1 MSRQVTL
8 KRLTLVNFKGLRN
21 VVVEFGDGVTTISGR
36 NGTGKTTI
44 ADSFAWLLWGKDS
57 EGNSD
62 SKFGIK
68 TNDAEGNFIP
78 DLEHGAT
85 GLFDVVDTETGE
97 ASSVE
102 LRRVYVEEWKTPKG
116 STERTLSGHHTD
128 YFFNGVPLKK
138 AEYDAKVAAIIP
150 EDLFKVITDPYYFLT
165 LHWKAQREYLLTM
178 AGKINDADVAAT
190 REEFAALL
198 HRVTGK
204 TMEEYKKEI
213 SVRRGRIE
221 AQLDKIP
228 TRKDEATRNTPVA
241 PDYAALE
248 SEKAQIQE
256 DLANIDAAATSEAE
270 ANRVAYEQAAKIQAE
285 INTKRDAQAKALQ
298 DAKEAARAAAY
309 ETNRVA
315 DEAARDL
322 AQIQRDEESEN
333 KYYSREKSVITAS
346 IATAKRRKEGY
357 EAQVA
362 DLRKRWEAVN
372 NEQFQEQQAPTA
384 GPLICPVFGHQ
395 CADPGAANRHQC
407 DAAAALESFRK
418 NQDTARAAFIANQTA
433 RLDKM
438 DAEGQELNRLIAAQD
453 AEIKRLEAEAVALDT
468 KHNAAVQ
475 DYATKKATY
484 NNTIAANPRVST
496 DPQIDPQTLP
506 TWVALQ
512 KEIDQLNARRAA
524 VTAPTTQDAAAE
536 RQLSRATLRARL
548 SEIDQKLGLRAT
560 IKAAEARIVE
570 LDKEAATL
578 AQEKATLQTEEALID
593 DFVRCRMEE
602 VERRV
607 NGLFDGVEFRMYKTL
622 VNGEKEPDC
631 VAYIG
636 GVRYQDK
643 NHAGQINA
651 GLAVINALCAF
662 HGVTAPIIVDNAES
676 VNDFIPVK
684 SQLVRLVVTTGEFQ
698 VTNH

>member
-362 DLRKRWEAVN
+362 DLRKRWETVN

-524 VTAPTTQDAAAE
+524 VTAPTTQDTAAE

>member
-536 RQLSRATLRARL
+536 RQLSRATLRALL

-662 HGVTAPIIVDNAES
+662 HGVTAPIIVDYAES

-698 VTNH
+698 VTNN

>member
-524 VTAPTTQDAAAE
+524 VTAPTTQDTAAE

-698 VTNH
+698 VTNN

>member
-407 DAAAALESFRK
+407 DAAAALEYFRK

-536 RQLSRATLRARL
+536 RQLSRATLRALL

>member
-21 VVVEFGDGVTTISGR
+21 VAVEFGDGVTTISGR

-78 DLEHGAT
+78 DLEHEVT

-138 AEYDAKVAAIIP
+138 AEYDAKVATIIP

-198 HRVTGK
+198 RRVTGK

-221 AQLDKIP
+221 AQLEKIP

-241 PDYAALE
+241 PNYAALE

-256 DLANIDAAATSEAE
+256 DLANIDAAAASEAE

-285 INTKRDAQAKALQ
+285 INTKRDTQAKALQ

-322 AQIQRDEESEN
+322 AQVQRDEESEN

-346 IATAKRRKEGY
+346 IATAKRRKEDY

-362 DLRKRWEAVN
+362 DLRKNWEKVN

-395 CADPGAANRHQC
+395 CADPGAPNRHQC

-524 VTAPTTQDAAAE
+524 VTAPTTQDTAAE
-536 RQLSRATLRARL
+536 RQQSRATLRARL

-698 VTNH
+698 VTNN

>member
-21 VVVEFGDGVTTISGR
+21 VAVEFGDGVTTISGR

-78 DLEHGAT
+78 DLEHEVT

-150 EDLFKVITDPYYFLT
+150 EDLFKVITDPYYLLT
-165 LHWKAQREYLLTM
+165 LHWKSHREYFFTM

-484 NNTIAANPRVST
+484 NNAIAANPRVST

-524 VTAPTTQDAAAE
+524 VTAPTTQDTAAE

-698 VTNH
+698 VTNN

>member
-97 ASSVE
+97 VSSVE

-536 RQLSRATLRARL
+536 RQLSRATLRALL

>member
-116 STERTLSGHHTD
+116 STERTLSGHHTN

-536 RQLSRATLRARL
+536 RQLSRATLRALL

>member
-21 VVVEFGDGVTTISGR
+21 VAVEFGDGVTTISGR

-78 DLEHGAT
+78 DLEHEVT

-138 AEYDAKVAAIIP
+138 AEYDAKVATIIP

-198 HRVTGK
+198 RRVTGK

-221 AQLDKIP
+221 AQLEKIP

-241 PDYAALE
+241 PNYAALE
-248 SEKAQIQE
+248 SEKEQIQE
-256 DLANIDAAATSEAE
+256 DLANIDAAAASEAE

-285 INTKRDAQAKALQ
+285 INTKRDTQAKALQ

-322 AQIQRDEESEN
+322 AQVQRDEESEN

-346 IATAKRRKEGY
+346 IATAKRRKEDY

-362 DLRKRWEAVN
+362 DLRKNWEKVN

-395 CADPGAANRHQC
+395 CADPGAPNRHQC

-524 VTAPTTQDAAAE
+524 VTAPTTQDTAAE

-698 VTNH
+698 VTNN

>member
-21 VVVEFGDGVTTISGR
+21 VAVEFGDGVTTISGR

-248 SEKAQIQE
+248 SEKEQIQE

-524 VTAPTTQDAAAE
+524 VTAPTTQDTAAE

>member
-21 VVVEFGDGVTTISGR
+21 VAVEFGDGVTTISGR

-44 ADSFAWLLWGKDS
+44 ADSFAWLLWGKDR

-78 DLEHGAT
+78 DLEHEVT

-248 SEKAQIQE
+248 SEKEQIQE
-256 DLANIDAAATSEAE
+256 DLANIDAAAASEAE

-322 AQIQRDEESEN
+322 AQVQRDEESEN

-346 IATAKRRKEGY
+346 IATAKRRKEDY

-362 DLRKRWEAVN
+362 DLRKRWETVN

-524 VTAPTTQDAAAE
+524 VTAPTTQDTAAE

-698 VTNH
+698 VTNN

>member
-298 DAKEAARAAAY
+298 DAKETARAAAY

-407 DAAAALESFRK
+407 DAAAALEYFRK

-536 RQLSRATLRARL
+536 RQLSRATLRALL

>member
-36 NGTGKTTI
+36 NETGKTTI

-298 DAKEAARAAAY
+298 DAKETARAAAY

-536 RQLSRATLRARL
+536 RQLSRATLRALL

>member
-21 VVVEFGDGVTTISGR
+21 VAVEFGDGVTTISGR

-78 DLEHGAT
+78 DLEHEVT

-248 SEKAQIQE
+248 SEKEQIQE
-256 DLANIDAAATSEAE
+256 DLANIDAAAASEAE

-322 AQIQRDEESEN
+322 AQVQRDEESEN

-346 IATAKRRKEGY
+346 IATAKRRKEDY

-362 DLRKRWEAVN
+362 DLRKRWETVN

-524 VTAPTTQDAAAE
+524 VTAPTTQDTAAE

-698 VTNH
+698 VTNN

>member
-346 IATAKRRKEGY
+346 IATAKRPKEGY

-407 DAAAALESFRK
+407 DAAAALEYFRK

-536 RQLSRATLRARL
+536 RQLSRATLRALL

>member
-346 IATAKRRKEGY
+346 IATAQRRKEGY

-453 AEIKRLEAEAVALDT
+453 AEIKRLEAEAVPLDT

-506 TWVALQ
+506 TWVGLQ

-536 RQLSRATLRARL
+536 RQLSRATLRALL

-636 GVRYQDK
+636 GGRYQDK

>member
-21 VVVEFGDGVTTISGR
+21 VAVEFGDGVTTISGR

-78 DLEHGAT
+78 DLEHEVT

-198 HRVTGK
+198 RRVTGK

-221 AQLDKIP
+221 AQLEKIP

-241 PDYAALE
+241 PNYAALE

-256 DLANIDAAATSEAE
+256 DLANIDAAAASEAE

-285 INTKRDAQAKALQ
+285 INTKRDTQAKALQ

-322 AQIQRDEESEN
+322 AQVQRDEESEN

-346 IATAKRRKEGY
+346 IATAKRRKEDY

-362 DLRKRWEAVN
+362 DLRKNWEKVN

-395 CADPGAANRHQC
+395 CADPGAPNRHQC

-524 VTAPTTQDAAAE
+524 VTAPTTQDTAAE
-536 RQLSRATLRARL
+536 RQQSRATLRARL

-698 VTNH
+698 VTNN

>member
-36 NGTGKTTI
+36 NETGKTTI

-536 RQLSRATLRARL
+536 RQLSRATLRALL

>member
-21 VVVEFGDGVTTISGR
+21 VAVEFGDGVTTISGR

-78 DLEHGAT
+78 DLEHEVT

-346 IATAKRRKEGY
+346 IATAKRRKEDY

-407 DAAAALESFRK
+407 DAAAAVESFRK
-418 NQDTARAAFIANQTA
+418 NQETARAAFIANQTA

-536 RQLSRATLRARL
+536 RQLSRATLRALL

-578 AQEKATLQTEEALID
+578 AQEKAALQTEEALID

>member
-21 VVVEFGDGVTTISGR
+21 VAVEFGDGVTTISGR

-78 DLEHGAT
+78 DLEHEVT

-178 AGKINDADVAAT
+178 AGKINDTDVAAT

-333 KYYSREKSVITAS
+333 KYYCREKSVITAS
-346 IATAKRRKEGY
+346 IATAKRRKEDY

-407 DAAAALESFRK
+407 DAAAAVESFRK
-418 NQDTARAAFIANQTA
+418 NQETARAAFIANQTA

-536 RQLSRATLRARL
+536 RQLSRATLRALL

>member
-346 IATAKRRKEGY
+346 IATAKRRKEDY

-407 DAAAALESFRK
+407 DAAAAVESFRK
-418 NQDTARAAFIANQTA
+418 NQETARAAFIANQTA

-524 VTAPTTQDAAAE
+524 VTAPTTQDTAAE
-536 RQLSRATLRARL
+536 RQQSRATLRARL

-698 VTNH
+698 VTNN

>member
-21 VVVEFGDGVTTISGR
+21 VAVEFGDGVTTISGR

-78 DLEHGAT
+78 DLEHEVT

-524 VTAPTTQDAAAE
+524 VTAPTTQDTAAE

>member
-676 VNDFIPVK
+676 VNDFIPVN

>member
-536 RQLSRATLRARL
+536 RQLSRATLRALL

>member
-21 VVVEFGDGVTTISGR
+21 VAVEFGDGVTTISGR

-346 IATAKRRKEGY
+346 IATAKRRKEDY

-438 DAEGQELNRLIAAQD
+438 DAEGRELNRLIAAQD

-536 RQLSRATLRARL
+536 RQLSRATLRALL

-578 AQEKATLQTEEALID
+578 AQEKAALQTEEALID

>member
-21 VVVEFGDGVTTISGR
+21 VAVEFGDGVTTISGR

-178 AGKINDADVAAT
+178 AGKINDTDVAAT

-536 RQLSRATLRARL
+536 RQLSRATLRALL

>member
-21 VVVEFGDGVTTISGR
+21 VAVEFGDGVTTISGR

-346 IATAKRRKEGY
+346 IATAKRRKEDY

-536 RQLSRATLRARL
+536 RQLSRATLRALL

>member
-21 VVVEFGDGVTTISGR
+21 VAVEFGDGVTTISGR

-78 DLEHGAT
+78 DLEHEVT

-536 RQLSRATLRARL
+536 RQLSRATLRALL

-698 VTNH
+698 VTNN

>member
-21 VVVEFGDGVTTISGR
+21 VAVEFGDGVTTISGR

-78 DLEHGAT
+78 DLEHEVT

-178 AGKINDADVAAT
+178 AGKINDTDVAAT

-256 DLANIDAAATSEAE
+256 DLANIDAAAASEAE

-346 IATAKRRKEGY
+346 TATAKRRKEDY

-407 DAAAALESFRK
+407 DAAAAVESFRK
-418 NQDTARAAFIANQTA
+418 NQETARAAFIANQTA

-496 DPQIDPQTLP
+496 EPQIDPQTLP

-524 VTAPTTQDAAAE
+524 VTAPTTQDTAAE

-578 AQEKATLQTEEALID
+578 AQEKAALQTEEALID

-698 VTNH
+698 VTNN

>member
-407 DAAAALESFRK
+407 DAAAAVESFRK

-536 RQLSRATLRARL
+536 RQLSRATLRALL

>member
-78 DLEHGAT
+78 DLEHEVT

-333 KYYSREKSVITAS
+333 KYYCREKSVITAS
-346 IATAKRRKEGY
+346 IATAKRRKEDY

-407 DAAAALESFRK
+407 DAAAAVESFRK
-418 NQDTARAAFIANQTA
+418 NQETARAAFIANQTA

-536 RQLSRATLRARL
+536 RQLSRATLRALL

-578 AQEKATLQTEEALID
+578 AQEKAALQTEEALID

-662 HGVTAPIIVDNAES
+662 HGVTAPIIVDYAES

>member
-21 VVVEFGDGVTTISGR
+21 VAVEFGDGVTTISGR

-78 DLEHGAT
+78 DLEHEVT

-138 AEYDAKVAAIIP
+138 AEYDAKVATIIP

-198 HRVTGK
+198 RRVTGK

-221 AQLDKIP
+221 AQLEKIP

-241 PDYAALE
+241 PNYAALE

-256 DLANIDAAATSEAE
+256 DLANIDAAAASEAE

-285 INTKRDAQAKALQ
+285 INTKRDTQAKALQ

-322 AQIQRDEESEN
+322 AQVQRDEESEN

-346 IATAKRRKEGY
+346 IATAKRRKEDY

-362 DLRKRWEAVN
+362 DLRKNWEKVN

-395 CADPGAANRHQC
+395 CADPGAPNRHQC

-524 VTAPTTQDAAAE
+524 VTAPTTQDTAAE
-536 RQLSRATLRARL
+536 RQQSRATLRARL
-548 SEIDQKLGLRAT
+548 SKIDQKLGLRAT

-698 VTNH
+698 VTNN

>member
-298 DAKEAARAAAY
+298 DAKETARAAAY

-536 RQLSRATLRARL
+536 RQLSRATLRALL

>member
-21 VVVEFGDGVTTISGR
+21 VAVEFGDGVTTISGR

-78 DLEHGAT
+78 DLEHEVT
-85 GLFDVVDTETGE
+85 GLFDMVDTETGE

-524 VTAPTTQDAAAE
+524 VTAPTTQDTAAE

-698 VTNH
+698 VTNN

>member
-21 VVVEFGDGVTTISGR
+21 VAVEFGDGVTTISGR

-78 DLEHGAT
+78 DLEHEVT

-248 SEKAQIQE
+248 SEKEQIQE
-256 DLANIDAAATSEAE
+256 DLANIDAAAASEAE

-285 INTKRDAQAKALQ
+285 INTKRDTQAKALQ

-322 AQIQRDEESEN
+322 AQVQRDEESEN

-346 IATAKRRKEGY
+346 IATAKRRKEDY

-362 DLRKRWEAVN
+362 DLRKRWETVN

-524 VTAPTTQDAAAE
+524 VTAPTTQDTAAE

-698 VTNH
+698 VTNN

>member
-21 VVVEFGDGVTTISGR
+21 VAVEFGDGVTTISGR

-78 DLEHGAT
+78 DLEHEVT

-256 DLANIDAAATSEAE
+256 DLANIDAAAASEAE

-298 DAKEAARAAAY
+298 DAKETARAAAY

-346 IATAKRRKEGY
+346 IATAKRRKEDY

-407 DAAAALESFRK
+407 DAAAAVESFRK
-418 NQDTARAAFIANQTA
+418 NQETARAAFIANQTA

-524 VTAPTTQDAAAE
+524 VTAPTTQDTAAE

-698 VTNH
+698 VTNN

>member
-407 DAAAALESFRK
+407 DAAAALEYFRK

-536 RQLSRATLRARL
+536 RQLSRATLRALL

-698 VTNH
+698 VTNN

>member
-21 VVVEFGDGVTTISGR
+21 VAVEFGDGVTTISGR

-78 DLEHGAT
+78 DLEHEVT

-536 RQLSRATLRARL
+536 RQLSRATLRALL

>member
-21 VVVEFGDGVTTISGR
+21 VAVEFGDGVTTISGR

-78 DLEHGAT
+78 DLEHEVT

-138 AEYDAKVAAIIP
+138 AEYDAKVATIIP

-198 HRVTGK
+198 RRVTGK

-221 AQLDKIP
+221 AQLEKIP

-241 PDYAALE
+241 PNYAALE

-256 DLANIDAAATSEAE
+256 DLANIDAAAASEAE

-285 INTKRDAQAKALQ
+285 INTKRDTQAKALQ

-322 AQIQRDEESEN
+322 AQVQRDEESEN

-346 IATAKRRKEGY
+346 IATAKRRKEDY

-362 DLRKRWEAVN
+362 DLRKNWEKVN

-395 CADPGAANRHQC
+395 CADPGAPNRHQC

-438 DAEGQELNRLIAAQD
+438 DAEGQELNRLIVAQD

-524 VTAPTTQDAAAE
+524 VTAPTTQDTAAE
-536 RQLSRATLRARL
+536 RQQSRATLRARL

-698 VTNH
+698 VTNN

>member
-21 VVVEFGDGVTTISGR
+21 VAVEFGDGVTTISGR

-78 DLEHGAT
+78 DLEHEVT

-333 KYYSREKSVITAS
+333 KYYCREKSVITAS

-407 DAAAALESFRK
+407 DAAAAVESFRK
-418 NQDTARAAFIANQTA
+418 NQETARAAFIANQTA

-578 AQEKATLQTEEALID
+578 AQEKAALQTEEALID

-698 VTNH
+698 VTNN